1 MKKILSISLIGVLLI
16 TSLFILTGCNK
27 EENNNVNPTEIV
39 NTQEKGVTLKLDF
52 QHMNNTVYTAKFNLS
67 SDQEVLEFNEE
78 DDPTTV
84 GIGNSKENYYFDLTL
99 DENAKTACEE
109 FKKSAKQYDNL
120 KDVKFGKYD
129 GYYYNIGD
137 EIIAYVFLDTS
148 DNDAYIYVM
157 ADLYYDENKDDST
170 KDINT
175 IFQSSE
181 IQNIVNNI
189 TFNAT
194 KSGNRVD

>member
-1 MKKILSISLIGVLLI
+1 MKKILSISLISVLLL

-27 EENNNVNPTEIV
+27 EENNNVNPTEV
-39 NTQEKGVTLKLDF
+39 TNTKGKEVTLKFDF
-52 QHMNNTVYTAKFNLS
+52 YHMNNTVYTAKLSLS
-67 SDQEVLEFNEE
+67 SDQKVLEFSEE

-109 FKKSAKQYDNL
+109 FKKSSKEYGNL

-148 DNDAYIYVM
+148 DSDAYIYVM
-157 ADLYYDENKDDST
+157 ADLYYDENKDDNT
-170 KDINT
+170 KDIDT

-181 IQNIVNNI
+181 IQNVLNNI
-189 TFNAT
+189 AFKAE
-194 KSGNRVD
+194 KAGNRVD